1 MTVASTPNT
10 SILLRMRS
18 NRSTRS
24 RRATACSQDVAIALE
39 AGLVGGW
46 AVDSRDRDA
55 VEPEVDG
62 ELGAMV
68 HHVIQYRA
76 AGHRELGIRGVGAA
90 PDLQAPCPPEF
101 LPPPLSP

>member
-18 NRSTRS
+18 NRSARS
-24 RRATACSQDVAIALE
+24 SRATACPQDVAIALE

-68 HHVIQYRA
+68 HHVVQYRA
-76 AGHRELGIRGVGAA
+76 AGHRELGLRGDGAA
-90 PDLQAPCPPEF
+90 ADPGGP
-101 LPPPLSP
+101 LPPGFPRPMLR